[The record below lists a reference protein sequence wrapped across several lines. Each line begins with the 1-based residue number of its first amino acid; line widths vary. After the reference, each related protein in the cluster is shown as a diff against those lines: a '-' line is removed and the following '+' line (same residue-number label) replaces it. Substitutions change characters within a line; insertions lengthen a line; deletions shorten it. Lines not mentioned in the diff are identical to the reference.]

1 MNKNLTEMNNLQNS
15 SKFSTFSKHPNSR
28 WKLKCW
34 VFWHLNTVRNDQLHA
49 LFQSVLLIY
58 LVLFYCKKL
67 YISEAMKH
75 LGSYDWGGSTLM
87 HPFKTLIPD
96 PCRPARYWALEIP
109 LNRSECVEFFLTS
122 DTQDKHCLTDYHQ
135 YEWMVIT
142 ALQSDVFW
150 YRATRYHAHFFS
162 PLILFLW
169 KSNYSVQSL
178 LISFFK
184 AKPSTWSLSF

>member
-1 MNKNLTEMNNLQNS
+1 MLSILTSKYSAEWSATCFVSVSFINLS
-15 SKFSTFSKHPNSR
+15 G
-28 WKLKCW
+28 
-34 VFWHLNTVRNDQLHA
+34 
-49 LFQSVLLIY
+49 SVLLQKTI
-58 LVLFYCKKL
+58 FQKQWN
-67 YISEAMKH
+67 M
-75 LGSYDWGGSTLM
+75 GSYDWGGSTLM

-109 LNRSECVEFFLTS
+109 PNRSECVEFFLTS